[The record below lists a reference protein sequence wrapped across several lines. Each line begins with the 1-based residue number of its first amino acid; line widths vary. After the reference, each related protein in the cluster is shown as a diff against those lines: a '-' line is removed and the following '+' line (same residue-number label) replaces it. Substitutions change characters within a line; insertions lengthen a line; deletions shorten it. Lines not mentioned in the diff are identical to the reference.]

1 MATISPNP
9 LSGFTESDA
18 IHRNNAR
25 GDVSRSATSRGSS
38 FDEAL
43 AGMGVS
49 TRGDSTSTSRTEP
62 PTPAAQPETP
72 KPLFE
77 AEGPFM
83 MPMQQSW
90 TPPVIPPS
98 TSEYRLHP
106 IYGVPMV
113 SEATLNRYIHPLQSV
128 GAILPDSTAE
138 TPSAGD
144 IGTTVYRVAPDGE
157 QDFVTSDGFRHRFD
171 VEIVFP
177 SPSSGMWQGYD
188 ALKMHPE
195 VADYASEQLLNHL
208 NEAGISTAGMSI
220 TPYRMIGGTPDR
232 PWFLDQLVIHTEGN
246 QDLAVSLNV
255 AMRDPQYTIDT
266 IRDFLDS
273 PLIPS

>member
-9 LSGFTESDA
+9 LSGLAESDA
-18 IHRNNAR
+18 IHRSNAR
-25 GDVSRSATSRGSS
+25 GDVSRSTTSRGSS

-49 TRGDSTSTSRTEP
+49 SSADSTSTGKTDL
-62 PTPAAQPETP
+62 TAAAAQSETP
-72 KPLFE
+72 KPSAQ

-90 TPPVIPPS
+90 TPPVIPPNS
-98 TSEYRLHP
+98 SEYPLHP

-113 SEATLNRYIHPLQSV
+113 SEATLNRYIHPLQAV
-128 GAILPDSTAE
+128 GSIVPD
-138 TPSAGD
+138 PSAGTPAEGD
-144 IGTTVYRVAPDGE
+144 IGTTVYRVAPGGE

-177 SPSSGMWQGYD
+177 SPSSGMWQGQD
-188 ALKMHPE
+188 ALKIHPE
-195 VADYASEQLLNHL
+195 VAEYASQQLLDHL
-208 NEAGISTAGMSI
+208 NEAGISTAGMTISS
-220 TPYRMIGGTPDR
+220 YRMIGGTPER
-232 PWFLDQLVIHTEGN
+232 PWFLDQLVIHTQGN
-246 QDLAVSLNV
+246 RDLAVSLNV
-255 AMRDPQYTIDT
+255 AMRDPQYTVDT
-266 IRDFLDS
+266 IREFLDS